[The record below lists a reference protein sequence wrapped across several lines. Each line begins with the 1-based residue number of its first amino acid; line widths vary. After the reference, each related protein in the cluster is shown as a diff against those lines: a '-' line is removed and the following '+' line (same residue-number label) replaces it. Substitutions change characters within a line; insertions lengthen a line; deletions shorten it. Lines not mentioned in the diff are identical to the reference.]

1 MFRVDAQHSF
11 APPNQGPDWYGK
23 ILARNKFAGS
33 IYAPHDGSLDTA
45 LALAENFP
53 YILRVVPT
61 LHPEQLNQLPDH
73 PLITS
78 VRLTR
83 PDPTALAELQHRR
96 LTAEIDTQHWP
107 FPVVGPTALIGMPD
121 SSELPPDVYIKLTGF
136 RLPCTA
142 EMKQKLQELLRNPG
156 PERLLF
162 ASGWPYGGGTWK
174 ETLAAF
180 TQCLGAQT
188 IDLREQLLGGAA
200 REFYRL

>member
-11 APPNQGPDWYGK
+11 APPHQGPDWYGK

-33 IYAPHDGSLDTA
+33 VYAPHEGSLNDA
-45 LALAENFP
+45 LVLAEKYP

-61 LHPEQLNQLPDH
+61 VDPDQLGQLPEH
-73 PLITS
+73 PLISS
-78 VRLTR
+78 VHLTH
-83 PDPTALAELQHRR
+83 PTPAALSELQQRR
-96 LTAEIDTQHWP
+96 LTAEIDVQHWP
-107 FPVVGPTALIGMPD
+107 FPAEGPVALIGIP
-121 SSELPPDVYIKLTGF
+121 EAGHLPQNVYVKLTGF
-136 RLPCTA
+136 RLPVTA
-142 EMKQKLQELLRNPG
+142 QQKQNLQEMLRNPG
-156 PERLLF
+156 PRRILF

-188 IDLREQLLGGAA
+188 IDLREQILGDTA